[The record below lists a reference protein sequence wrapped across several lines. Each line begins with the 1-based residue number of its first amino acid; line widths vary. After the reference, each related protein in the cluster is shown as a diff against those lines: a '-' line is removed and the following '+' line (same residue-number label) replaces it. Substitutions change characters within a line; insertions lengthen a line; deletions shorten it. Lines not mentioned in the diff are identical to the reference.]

1 MPLFHS
7 NTELLRQQDEINR
20 LMQANSEY
28 EAKLAATEA
37 ELEQLRENKQNLEVQ
52 GKTNDIT
59 TQKHLRS
66 QDMLDAVRH
75 SVADAAT
82 ESMSERNQL
91 TESMSSFKQINHL
104 LQSSSNTL
112 QGLQQQMSH
121 ITDSVAAL
129 TNTANKIEEFV
140 AQIQDIA
147 AQTNLLALN
156 AAIEAARAGEQGRGF
171 AVVADE
177 VRALAGRSA
186 EASEQIT
193 SLTNTIKQQTNT
205 VTEEININQ
214 AETAKVSSTSES
226 INGVIDTMSITAGK
240 MFNTITKTS
249 YASFIQTIK
258 LDHIMWKTE
267 VYRYVH
273 NQSDKSIED
282 FASHHQCRLGQ
293 WYYQGDGHQSYSQIN
308 AFKALEKPHQE
319 VHESG
324 SAALIA
330 FSQNNFDLML
340 QQLSA
345 MESASEKTVKLLGE
359 LETAIIDETAFGIN
373 KDKDEVELF

>member
-7 NTELLRQQDEINR
+7 NTEHLRQQHEINE
-20 LMQANSEY
+20 LTQANRELQ
-28 EAKLAATEA
+28 EKLATTES
-37 ELEQLRENKQNLEVQ
+37 ELEELRGTNQKLELQ
-52 GKTNDIT
+52 GKTEQVT
-59 TQKHLRS
+59 TQKYLRS

-75 SVADAAT
+75 SVAAAAM
-82 ESMSERNQL
+82 ESMSERSQL

-112 QGLQQQMSH
+112 QGLQEQMGQ
-121 ITDSVAAL
+121 ITESVAAL

-205 VTEEININQ
+205 VTQGIDINQ
-214 AETAKVSSTSES
+214 AETAKVSNTSES
-226 INGVIDTMSITAGK
+226 INGVIDTMSVTAGK
-240 MFNTITKTS
+240 MYNTITKTS

-273 NQSDKSIED
+273 QQSDKSIED

-293 WYYQGDGHQSYSQIN
+293 WYYQGDGHQCYSQIN
-308 AFKALEKPHQE
+308 AFKALEAPHQA

-324 SAALIA
+324 AAALVA
-330 FSQNNFDLML
+330 FSQSDFDVMM
-340 QQLSA
+340 QQLTV
-345 MESASEKTVKLLGE
+345 MENASEKTISLLGE
-359 LETAIIDETAFGIN
+359 LETAIIDESAY
-373 KDKDEVELF
+373 DKNETQAGSELF